1 MKVISVNAEEART
14 IGGRIRQIRK
24 VRDKSQAV
32 IAGLAGISTATRD
45 VIVRD
50 MIAELLDR
58 SRRESP
64 MDRELRG
71 MAYRVGLTV

>member
-1 MKVISVNAEEART
+1 MNPSDTTTPTR
-14 IGGRIRQIRK
+14 
-24 VRDKSQAV
+24 VR
-32 IAGLAGISTATRD
+32 RD

-50 MIAELLDR
+50 VVAELLGG
-58 SRRESP
+58 SRRDSP